1 MNAKTARERARE
13 LNEMAC
19 ALLAEEVAE
28 KPVIID
34 QKEMEE
40 LLKPQFGDYQE
51 ERFVALFFDQGRR
64 LLGMKKFDGGSRTRT
79 VLYPRQLFKV
89 ALEFDATGMVLAHNH
104 PGGSTLPS
112 MQDRELTR
120 RVQNVGESLEITLI
134 DHLIVTANN
143 GTSSFR
149 MAGWL

>member
-1 MNAKTARERARE
+1 MSTKTARERARK